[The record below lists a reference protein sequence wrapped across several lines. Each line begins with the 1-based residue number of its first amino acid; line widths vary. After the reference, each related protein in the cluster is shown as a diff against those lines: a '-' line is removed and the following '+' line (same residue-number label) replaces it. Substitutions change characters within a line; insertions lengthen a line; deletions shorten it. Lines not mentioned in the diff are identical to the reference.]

1 MRECINMSLTLNNCI
16 DCRLLQHY
24 PALSLPVFPAAC
36 ERLAPRWPGL
46 TPGMMVMT
54 EDGHLPCS
62 PASDAG
68 RNLVFSNGLDH
79 SYLET
84 LNIPGLWEHLDW
96 IRSRALTCLLGL
108 SACEGTKRKTR
119 RKHITKCR
127 MFANVFLMHDCQH
140 PCVGTAEAGK
150 DLGKLSWPIPA
161 LAADPAQG
169 WHCPSSQ
176 LCNLQTCGNIVPGS
190 RMLACWL
197 VKLFYF
203 TSLSPSS
210 LFGDTWCWIFA
221 KSGEFS
227 DHFLVF
233 CFCPI
238 WCDVMW
244 GEDVT
249 ILLLLRPGS
258 PWPQLEPAAWCR
270 SLSSHFSH
278 LFCSPATFDIHQ
290 HWWSWKFPRKMRMI
304 WSCQKCDETGQ

>member
-36 ERLAPRWPGL
+36 ERLAPPWPGL

-119 RKHITKCR
+119 RKHR
-127 MFANVFLMHDCQH
+127 YHQMPNVCQCFSH
-140 PCVGTAEAGK
+140 AR
-150 DLGKLSWPIPA
+150 LSTSLWGQLRQA
-161 LAADPAQG
+161 RTWESWADPSL
-169 WHCPSSQ
+169 PSPLTRSRAD
-176 LCNLQTCGNIVPGS
+176 IV
-190 RMLACWL
+190 
-197 VKLFYF
+197 
-203 TSLSPSS
+203 T
-210 LFGDTWCWIFA
+210 
-221 KSGEFS
+221 
-227 DHFLVF
+227 
-233 CFCPI
+233 
-238 WCDVMW
+238 
-244 GEDVT
+244 
-249 ILLLLRPGS
+249 
-258 PWPQLEPAAWCR
+258 AANY
-270 SLSSHFSH
+270 
-278 LFCSPATFDIHQ
+278 ATYKHAGI
-290 HWWSWKFPRKMRMI
+290 
-304 WSCQKCDETGQ
+304 